1 MSLCR
6 AFLLQRKRR
15 AREDQ
20 AEKPARAWVLPLC
33 PEGGWKHVPEASRRA
48 MAGDRPGRSGR
59 NSEMMLRLDHG
70 LDVRGGMKPH
80 GTCQGVHNR
89 RMGLSSPEMGA
100 VGEAGSE
107 ENV

>member
-6 AFLLQRKRR
+6 AFLLQQKSR

-20 AEKPARAWVLPLC
+20 AEKQARAWVLPLC
-33 PEGGWKHVPEASRRA
+33 PEGGWKQVPEASRRA
-48 MAGDRPGRSGR
+48 MAVDSPGQSGR
-59 NSEMMLRLDHG
+59 NNEMMLRLDHG
-70 LDVRGGMKPH
+70 LDVRGGMKPR

-100 VGEAGSE
+100 MGEAGSE